1 MEGVPQQNVSSAGF
15 LLLTAEYPSQSIRQS
30 FLRETDAQLTSVS
43 SLLHKPL
50 PISIPHDDWQHMV
63 KLLMSVATDEFLNK
77 ITLRP
82 VRPNDDNYAAFVG
95 PQWNPEGYGKF
106 STNDHPQ
113 LQAFLQRAIEEPTPY
128 FSHCARCTSA
138 TLKPVDES
146 SPSTNGPLLRCSR
159 CKMVKYC
166 SKACQKAHWR
176 ACHRESC
183 VPAQER
189 SLLHALQTNDA
200 FWIQPDEC
208 STLSDLLAG
217 ASTADS
223 KLPKVIRE
231 NLRTYFSYAASLG
244 GCFVI

>member
-1 MEGVPQQNVSSAGF
+1 MEEVPQRNISSAGF
-15 LLLTAEYPSQSIRQS
+15 LMLTVEYPSQTIRNS
-30 FLRETDAQLTSVS
+30 FLRETDTQLTSVS

-50 PISIPHDDWQHMV
+50 PISIPHDDWQNLV
-63 KLLMSVATDEFLNK
+63 KLLMSVAADDFLNGT
-77 ITLRP
+77 TLRS
-82 VRPNDDNYAAFVG
+82 VRPNDDNYATFVG
-95 PQWNPEGYGKF
+95 PRWNPEGYGKF
-106 STNDHPQ
+106 SAGDHPQ
-113 LQAFLQRAIEEPTPY
+113 LQAFLQRAIEEPTPH
-128 FSHCARCTSA
+128 FNHCARCTSA
-138 TLKPVDES
+138 KLKEVDAS
-146 SPSTNGPLLRCSR
+146 SNTHGQLLRCSR

-200 FWIQPDEC
+200 FWIRPEEC
-208 STLSDLLAG
+208 SVLSNLLAG
-217 ASTADS
+217 ASTDTRLA
-223 KLPKVIRE
+223 KAIRE